1 MQSMIDIPHKTL
13 KDLEFSTVLNQ
24 VSDYCITQP
33 GKEKV
38 LEIKPYQ
45 DKKTLLLGLRLT
57 DEYLSSFINNNRIPN
72 KKRNIPN

>member
-24 VSDYCITQP
+24 VSDYCITQL

-45 DKKTLLLGLRLT
+45 DKKS
-57 DEYLSSFINNNRIPN
+57 YF
-72 KKRNIPN
+72 